1 MASPFP
7 GMDPYLESPE
17 NWRSFHH
24 LLAGELMTALN
35 QQLSPKYYADIEV
48 HTIVDEIDI
57 GTSAMYPDAAIFDID
72 PEYPK
77 GSTAVAIP
85 SAPHQ
90 RTAVTVEQ
98 TKLRAVRI
106 YTSEAKELVT
116 TIELLSPVNKR
127 GNGLDQYRQKRRRIL
142 LSAVHFVEIDL
153 LRGGQRPGWEV
164 NDPPFDTDYLLLV
177 NRAGAPQRN
186 SDIWD
191 VALNQALPALPFP
204 LLYPDPDV
212 VLEMQQLLQNIY
224 QRAAYARRIDYA
236 QPVPPPPLR
245 PAMQKWWAQQRSNSI
260 A

>member
-1 MASPFP
+1 MSSPFP

-24 LLAGELMTALN
+24 LLAGEIMTALN

-57 GTSAMYPDAAIFDID
+57 GTSSMYPDAAIFDRD
-72 PEYPK
+72 PGYSQ

-90 RTAVTVEQ
+90 RTAVTIEE

-106 YTSEAKELVT
+106 YLSETKELVT

-127 GNGLDQYRQKRRRIL
+127 GNGLNQYCQKRRRIL

-177 NRAGAPQRN
+177 NRAGSAKRN

-204 LLYPDPDV
+204 LLYPDSDV
-212 VLEMQQLLQNIY
+212 VLEMQQLMENIY
-224 QRAAYARRIDYA
+224 QRAAYARRIDYT
-236 QPVPPPPLR
+236 QPMPPPPLR
-245 PAMQKWWAQQRSNSI
+245 PAMLDWWTQQRSNS